1 MQLIHFILQ
10 TFVDLQYTLKF
21 QHLGF
26 KPIDDSLEVDHL
38 IISSNQLFILCI
50 SNEMKL
56 RNCKLKIL
64 NLRYITSNLL
74 LCTFIFNLDRVM
86 LSLQVNNI
94 LASSLKLQRS
104 GGRNIRPL
112 QSNELRIQCLDLL
125 G

>member
-1 MQLIHFILQ
+1 MDALQLIHFILQ

-50 SNEMKL
+50 SSETKL

-64 NLRYITSNLL
+64 NMRYVTSNLL
-74 LCTFIFNLDRVM
+74 LCTFMLNLDRVKP
-86 LSLQVNNI
+86 SFQVNDWPCNAI
-94 LASSLKLQRS
+94 ARRATLDAGNVLL
-104 GGRNIRPL
+104 
-112 QSNELRIQCLDLL
+112 LDLIKYL
-125 G
+125 RY